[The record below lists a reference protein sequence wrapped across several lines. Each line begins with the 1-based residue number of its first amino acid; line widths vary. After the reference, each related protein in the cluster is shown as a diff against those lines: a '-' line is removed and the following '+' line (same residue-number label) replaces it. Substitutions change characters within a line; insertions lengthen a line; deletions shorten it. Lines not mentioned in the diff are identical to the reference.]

1 MLKIW
6 LTALL
11 LLVFSGHS
19 LASIEVY
26 EFETETQEQRYQKFM
41 EELRCPKCK
50 NNNLAG
56 TNSKIAIDLRRQLQT
71 MVKEG
76 KTDQEIVDYMV
87 LRYGDFVLYRPR
99 LQPTTFALWY
109 GPPVFA
115 GIGIAVVGVIVW
127 RRRRKL
133 GAEPTT
139 LTEAE
144 VKALRRLLKE
154 DDTENTHPQQ

>member
-1 MLKIW
+1 MSKIW

-11 LLVFSGHS
+11 LLVFPGHS

-115 GIGIAVVGVIVW
+115 GIGIAVVGLIVW